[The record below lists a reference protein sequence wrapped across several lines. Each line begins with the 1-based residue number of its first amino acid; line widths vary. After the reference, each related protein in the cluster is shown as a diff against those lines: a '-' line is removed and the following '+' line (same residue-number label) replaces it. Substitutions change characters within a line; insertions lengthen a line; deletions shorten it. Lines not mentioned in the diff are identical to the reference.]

1 MFESVLNTP
10 PYHSAGK
17 AAMNFQIRNKV
28 EKLYFERRMSNKGM
42 IFICF
47 LLHQCMWEVSNILYL
62 FDYLI
67 GLCSVIC
74 TEIDGLDKEMW
85 LLASLCII

>member
-1 MFESVLNTP
+1 MFESVSNTP
-10 PYHSAGK
+10 PYHPAGK
-17 AAMNFQIRNKV
+17 AAMNFQIRSEV
-28 EKLYFERRMSNKGM
+28 EKLYFQGRTSNKG

-47 LLHQCMWEVSNILYL
+47 LLYQCMWEVSKILYL

-85 LLASLCII
+85 LLASLYII